1 MKQIKKTDYAKEMVK
16 NLESKAEDLEVRVNY
31 LEPFPE
37 KFSKSEKLNEKKEKE
52 IQVYD
57 NIHTYI

>member
-16 NLESKAEDLEVRVNY
+16 NLESKVEDLEVRVNY

-37 KFSKSEKLNEKKEKE
+37 KFNKSEKINEKKEKE
-52 IQVYD
+52 IQV
-57 NIHTYI
+57 